1 MVGGLNKFREAFRRF
16 TDNFVI
22 IGGTACDEVL
32 TDTDMSP
39 RTTLDIDIIVIVEN
53 MTAEF
58 ATAFWSFIAD
68 GKYRP
73 GVRKDKEG
81 QPRYVLYSFDNGAP
95 GYPVK
100 IELLSHHNEAFVNAS
115 HIEPLPIDGVV
126 SSLSTIILDEP
137 YYKLTINNS
146 FVSDGLR
153 FATPVALM
161 ALKMKAYLNLIA
173 ERESGRK
180 VNSKDILKHRNDVL
194 KLAAATTLGEAV
206 KVEPE
211 VLSAISEFQDK
222 INGSLP
228 SQSIQDALGLPQI
241 AVERVVGILTN
252 FFAGL

>member
-1 MVGGLNKFREAFRRF
+1 MVGGLNKFREAFRSF

-22 IGGTACDEVL
+22 IGGAACDEVL
-32 TDTDMSP
+32 SDTDMSP
-39 RTTLDIDIIVIVEN
+39 RATLDIDIIVIVEN

-58 ATAFWSFIAD
+58 AKAFWAFIAE

-81 QPRYVLYSFDNGAP
+81 NPRYVLYSFDNGAP
-95 GYPVK
+95 GFPVK
-100 IELLSHHNEAFVNAS
+100 IELLSHHNDAFVNAS
-115 HIEPLPIDGVV
+115 HIEPMPIDGEV

-137 YYKLTINNS
+137 YYQLTVNNS

-153 FATPVALM
+153 FAAAEALM
-161 ALKMKAYLNLIA
+161 ALKMKAYLNLTA

-194 KLAAATTLGEAV
+194 KLAAIATLGVPV

-211 VLSAISEFQDK
+211 VMSAISEFQERIK
-222 INGSLP
+222 ASLP
-228 SQSIQDALGLPQI
+228 SQSIRDVLGLSDNAI
-241 AVERVVGILTN
+241 ERIVDILTN
-252 FFAGL
+252 IFDTK

>member
-22 IGGTACDEVL
+22 IGGTACDQVL
-32 TDTDMSP
+32 TDTDMPP
-39 RTTLDIDIIVIVEN
+39 RATLDIDIIVIVEN

-58 ATAFWSFIAD
+58 ATAFWSFIAE

-95 GYPVK
+95 SFPVK

-115 HIEPLPIDGVV
+115 HIEPLPIDGEV

-137 YYKLTINNS
+137 YYKLTVNNS

-153 FATPVALM
+153 FAAPIALM
-161 ALKMKAYLNLIA
+161 ALKMRAYLNLIA

-180 VNSKDILKHRNDVL
+180 VNTKDILKHRNDVL
-194 KLAAATTLGEAV
+194 KLAATATLGEPV

-211 VLSAISEFQDK
+211 VMSAILEFQEK
-222 INGSLP
+222 IKESLP
-228 SQSIQDALGLPQI
+228 SQSIQDALGLSNN
-241 AVERVVGILTN
+241 AVERVVDILSN
-252 FFAGL
+252 FFAK